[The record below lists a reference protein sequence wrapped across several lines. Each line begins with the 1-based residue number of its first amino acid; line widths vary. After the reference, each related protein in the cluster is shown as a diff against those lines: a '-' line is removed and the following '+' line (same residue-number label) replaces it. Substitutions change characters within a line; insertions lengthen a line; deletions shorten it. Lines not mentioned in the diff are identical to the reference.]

1 MAMHFTGLA
10 GSIPDNAAK
19 SMSEVA
25 PELSPILPY
34 AEFSTRKAP
43 LSPPFWSRR
52 RVGGHSTAMR
62 LCPILA
68 RTIGW

>member
-25 PELSPILPY
+25 PELSPNGKLTH
-34 AEFSTRKAP
+34 FSPIVRN
-43 LSPPFWSRR
+43 
-52 RVGGHSTAMR
+52 GGDSTAM
-62 LCPILA
+62 PP
-68 RTIGW
+68 

>member
-25 PELSPILPY
+25 PELSPIG
-34 AEFSTRKAP
+34 K
-43 LSPPFWSRR
+43 
-52 RVGGHSTAMR
+52 
-62 LCPILA
+62 
-68 RTIGW
+68 